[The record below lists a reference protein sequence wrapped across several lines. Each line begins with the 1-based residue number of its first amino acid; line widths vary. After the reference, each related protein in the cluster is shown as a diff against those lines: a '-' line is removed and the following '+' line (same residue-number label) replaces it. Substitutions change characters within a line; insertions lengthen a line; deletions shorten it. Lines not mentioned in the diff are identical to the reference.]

1 MTTIGFLIAFGL
13 IGLLF
18 LNGYIQ
24 ARIDKIQSQ
33 KLNNE
38 IRIYMIFLN
47 NEAAYQIEL
56 REVESH
62 NLLYG
67 NTCTEYETEAFLKE
81 FNIPKLG
88 TYQIDIESGGTT
100 IEVVRHRYQSDKT
113 PEYTKFIDEMRNNTL
128 YE

>member
-24 ARIDKIQSQ
+24 AKIDRAKSHQVNIYSISI
-33 KLNNE
+33 NND
-38 IRIYMIFLN
+38 
-47 NEAAYQIEL
+47 AAFEIEL
-56 REVESH
+56 WDTESDK
-62 NLLYG
+62 LLYG

-81 FNIPKLG
+81 FNIPKLS
-88 TYQIDIESGGTT
+88 TYHMDLESGMTT
-100 IEVVRHRYQSDKT
+100 IEMVRYEYPPNKT
-113 PEYTKFIDEMRNNTL
+113 PEYINFIDEMRNSTL

>member
-24 ARIDKIQSQ
+24 AKIDRAKSHQVSIYSISI
-33 KLNNE
+33 NND
-38 IRIYMIFLN
+38 
-47 NEAAYQIEL
+47 AAFEIEL
-56 REVESH
+56 WDTESDK
-62 NLLYG
+62 LLYG
-67 NTCTEYETEAFLKE
+67 NTCTEYEIEAFLKE

-88 TYQIDIESGGTT
+88 TYQVDIESGPTT

-113 PEYTKFIDEMRNNTL
+113 PEYINFIDEMRNNTL

>member
-24 ARIDKIQSQ
+24 AKIDRAKSHQVSIYIISI
-33 KLNNE
+33 NND
-38 IRIYMIFLN
+38 
-47 NEAAYQIEL
+47 AAFEIEL
-56 REVESH
+56 WDTESDK
-62 NLLYG
+62 LLYG

-88 TYQIDIESGGTT
+88 TYQVDIESGPTT

-113 PEYTKFIDEMRNNTL
+113 PEYINFIDEMRNNTL